1 MYNSGVTRTQIH
13 LSDDEIAIL
22 DRERGRTGAS
32 RSELI
37 RRAIRSM
44 YGSHNSGRLK
54 SLGFVSDGRWSSETI
69 DEELAQIYEERF
81 RRWHG

>member
-1 MYNSGVTRTQIH
+1 MTRTQIH

-22 DRERGRTGAS
+22 DRERARTGAS

-37 RRAIRSM
+37 RRAVRSM
-44 YGSHNSGRLK
+44 YGSHSPGRLK
-54 SLGFVSDGRWSSETI
+54 SLGFVSDGLWSSETI